1 MNENIKRKITALLK
15 KRVENGATKEEAEA
29 AIRKAAELM
38 AEYMIDEKDL
48 QDKQDPFIEKKTK
61 RRNTKATIPLAPALE
76 KLFCTQSYFT
86 HADGEQWFFG
96 RENDVDLA
104 IYFYNVIYDA
114 MERETR
120 AFRKTEVYKAATAF
134 IHTRHTVERDFQN
147 GFLIG
152 VYGQV
157 EKLVNENSERTR
169 RTTGTD
175 LVVVRGAEVK
185 DAFIKAVGE
194 WRSVK
199 TREIKDTC
207 HEISKIGISIG
218 IKQNLRRGVGERQE
232 KMLLKGKNNAG

>member
-1 MNENIKRKITALLK
+1 MNENVKRKIVALLE

-29 AIRKAAELM
+29 ALRKAAELM

-48 QDKQDPFIEKKTK
+48 QDKQEPFIKKKTK

-76 KLFCTQSYFT
+76 KLFCTQSYFVR
-86 HADGEQWFFG
+86 ANGEQWFFG

-104 IYFYNVIYDA
+104 IYFYNVISDA

-120 AFRKTEVYKAATAF
+120 AFRKTEVYKAATDF
-134 IHTRHTVERDFQN
+134 LYTRRTVERDFQN

-169 RTTGTD
+169 RATGTD
-175 LVVVRGAEVK
+175 LVIVRGAEVK
-185 DAFIKAVGE
+185 DAFIKAVGDC
-194 WRSVK
+194 RPVK

-207 HEISKIGISIG
+207 REIEKIGISIG
-218 IKQNLRRGVGERQE
+218 VKQNLRRGVGEQQE
-232 KMLLKGKNNAG
+232 KGLLKGKDNAG